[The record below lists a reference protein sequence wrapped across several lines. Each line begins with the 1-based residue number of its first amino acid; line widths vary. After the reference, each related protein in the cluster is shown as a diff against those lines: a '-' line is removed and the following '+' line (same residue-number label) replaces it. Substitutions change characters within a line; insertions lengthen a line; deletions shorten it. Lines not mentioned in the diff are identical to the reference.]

1 MTDRGLVVV
10 GSGPGGLAAV
20 RAFREQDADT
30 AVTMITAD
38 PHPPYSRPPL
48 TKDFAQ
54 GSTDLDDLWLTE
66 PGWFDAQRVELRLGT
81 SVTGLDTARQQL
93 RLADGTSLTYA
104 NLVLAT
110 GSRPSP
116 LPVPGGEDPDL
127 IYVRDLASGHR
138 LRDLSGSAGGRVAVI
153 GSGFI
158 GCEAAASLAMNGVQV
173 VLVSAE
179 ALPQGERLGPD
190 AGREISSWLSAAGVE
205 LLLGTPLAALRRRD
219 GDFELELTDG
229 AALRVRE
236 VIAAGGAHPAVELA
250 ERSGLTLEQG
260 GVQVDASL
268 RTSAPHVFAVGDIA
282 FAEHPAAG
290 RHLRVEHWGDAEQH
304 GTVAGTVAAGGTAR
318 WEDPPGFW
326 SSIGERT
333 LKYAAWGDGYDESEF
348 SGAPDRWRVWYRRGS
363 EICGVLTH
371 NDDDAYARGQ
381 RLLNDRS

>member
-10 GSGPGGLAAV
+10 GSGPAGLAAV

-38 PHPPYSRPPL
+38 PYPPYARPPL

-54 GSTDLDDLWLTE
+54 GATDLDDLWLTE

-81 SVTGLDTARQQL
+81 TVTGLDTARQQL

-104 NLVLAT
+104 DVVLAT

-138 LRDLSGSAGGRVAVI
+138 LRGLSGSGGGRVAVI

-158 GCEAAASLAMNGVQV
+158 GCEAAASLAMTGVQV

-179 ALPQGERLGPD
+179 ALPQEERLGPD
-190 AGREISSWLSAAGVE
+190 AGREIRSWLSAAGVE

-219 GDFELELTDG
+219 GDFELELADG
-229 AALRVRE
+229 ARAPGPRGHRC
-236 VIAAGGAHPAVELA
+236 
-250 ERSGLTLEQG
+250 RR
-260 GVQVDASL
+260 
-268 RTSAPHVFAVGDIA
+268 RTPCGR
-282 FAEHPAAG
+282 AG
-290 RHLRVEHWGDAEQH
+290 RESGPHPG
-304 GTVAGTVAAGGTAR
+304 AGRGPGGRESSDFGTAR
-318 WEDPPGFW
+318 LRRRETSPSPSTPQRVGTSA
-326 SSIGERT
+326 SSTGVTPSSTEPSPAPWRP
-333 LKYAAWGDGYDESEF
+333 AA
-348 SGAPDRWRVWYRRGS
+348 
-363 EICGVLTH
+363 
-371 NDDDAYARGQ
+371 
-381 RLLNDRS
+381 